1 MDFKI
6 CPAVFTKMPCRKI
19 DTSFRTH
26 ICPWMVTSSR
36 LSANNI
42 SKNNCTSLRQ
52 FCTFLGLTELAG
64 RCFVLWWQI
73 PLLPLP
79 HLGLGGRV
87 APFLWRLYRSCQWGG
102 NLWPV
107 QIRKVFSHSTSSSFQ
122 NSSHIITVAGMSSLC
137 FLPGRQPVLIHVTI
151 VNLTTFVWVKGNV
164 LQGPINLLNSQIACV
179 GEPERKKYNKNNF

>member
-64 RCFVLWWQI
+64 RCFGDKFLFCHSHTLALVEGC
-73 PLLPLP
+73 LLCCRGCTGPAD
-79 HLGLGGRV
+79 RV
-87 APFLWRLYRSCQWGG
+87 GTSELSRSGKSLATAPPPASRIA
-102 NLWPV
+102 P
-107 QIRKVFSHSTSSSFQ
+107 TSSQ
-122 NSSHIITVAGMSSLC
+122 WKGC
-137 FLPGRQPVLIHVTI
+137 RCCCPLPGRQPVYVHVT
-151 VNLTTFVWVKGNV
+151 VVTETTFV
-164 LQGPINLLNSQIACV
+164 
-179 GEPERKKYNKNNF
+179 